1 MRQRRRWAIPH
12 GAGSTATP
20 GRLAAAYRYK
30 TQQRQ
35 HRRNLPFRVPGS
47 SHSSRVSEVD
57 EGAPVNADE
66 GWTERVKHGKNV
78 APQTCQ
84 HLNSVRPDDCS
95 TLWGLE
101 RLPADLCRA
110 LGRVYTRP
118 SALPDVLLRWPGG
131 QDARVW

>member
-1 MRQRRRWAIPH
+1 MHQAHNEPAPEK
-12 GAGSTATP
+12 GANVEESAH
-20 GRLAAAYRYK
+20 RALCASYRK
-30 TQQRQ
+30 L
-35 HRRNLPFRVPGS
+35 HFRVPGS
-47 SHSSRVSEVD
+47 PHSSRVSEVD
-57 EGAPVNADE
+57 EGAPVNANE